1 MPWPAA
7 AVATD
12 LTDAAVPGL
21 VAALDLPGI
30 VDVHVHFMPD
40 RMLRKVWQY
49 FDEAGPLVGRRWPIH
64 YRGDDDQRLTVLRG
78 LGVRAFPALSY
89 PHRPGMAQWLNDW
102 AAQFA
107 ATTPDNIPSG
117 TFFPEPGAAD
127 YVAAAI
133 ERGTRIF
140 KAHVQVGQYDPRD
153 PLLDPVWG
161 VLAAAAV
168 PVVVHCG
175 HGPVPGVH
183 TGAEPFAQVL
193 ARHPRLVAVVA
204 HLGMPE
210 YTAFLDLA
218 DRYPGVHL
226 DTTMAF
232 TDFTEA
238 QAPFP
243 RHERPRLESLGLAGR
258 LLYGSDFPNIPY
270 PFAHQVESLV
280 RLDLGDEWLR
290 AVLWGNGSRL
300 LGVPR

>member
-1 MPWPAA
+1 M
-7 AVATD
+7 ATD
-12 LTDAAVPGL
+12 LTDAAVPGV
-21 VAALDLPGI
+21 VAELGLPGI

-40 RMLRKVWQY
+40 RVLRKVWQY
-49 FDEAGPLVGRRWPIH
+49 FDEAGPLVGRRWPIS
-64 YRGDDDQRLTVLRG
+64 YRGDDDDRLAVLRA

-89 PHRPGMAQWLNDW
+89 PHRPGMAQWLNAW

-107 ATTPDNIPSG
+107 AATPDNVASG

-140 KAHVQVGQYDPRD
+140 KAHVQVGQYDPGD

-161 VLAAAAV
+161 VLAEAAV

-175 HGPVPGVH
+175 NGPVPGVY

-193 ARHPRLVAVVA
+193 ARHPGLVAVVA

-218 DRYPGVHL
+218 ERYPGVRL

-243 RHERPRLESLGLAGR
+243 RHERSRLKALGLQGR
-258 LLYGSDFPNIPY
+258 VLYGSDFPNIPY
-270 PFAHQVESLV
+270 PYIRQLQALGQLCEREP
-280 RLDLGDEWLR
+280 RLDDDWLR
-290 AVLWGNGSRL
+290 AICWFNGLRL
-300 LGVPR
+300 IGP

>member
-1 MPWPAA
+1 M
-7 AVATD
+7 ATD
-12 LTDAAVPGL
+12 LTDAAVPGV
-21 VAALDLPGI
+21 VAELGLPGL

-49 FDEAGPLVGRRWPIH
+49 FDEAGPLVGRRWPIT
-64 YRGDDDQRLTVLRG
+64 YRGDDDDRLAVLRA

-102 AAQFA
+102 AARFA
-107 ATTPDNIPSG
+107 AATPDNVASG

-140 KAHVQVGQYDPRD
+140 KAHVQVGQYDPGD

-161 VLAAAAV
+161 VLVEAAI

-175 HGPVPGVH
+175 NGPVPGLH

-193 ARHPRLVAVVA
+193 ARHPGLVAVVA

-218 DRYPGVHL
+218 SRYPGVHL

-243 RHERPRLESLGLAGR
+243 RQDRPRLEALGLEGR
-258 LLYGSDFPNIPY
+258 VLYGSDFPNIPY

-290 AVLWGNGSRL
+290 AVLWGNGARL

>member
-1 MPWPAA
+1 
-7 AVATD
+7 VATD
-12 LTDAAVPGL
+12 LTDAAVPGV
-21 VAALDLPGI
+21 VAELGLPGI

-40 RMLRKVWQY
+40 RLLRKVWQY
-49 FDEAGPLVGRRWPIH
+49 FDEAGPLVGRRWPIT
-64 YRGDDDQRLTVLRG
+64 YRGDDDDRLAVLRA

-102 AAQFA
+102 AGQFA
-107 ATTPDNIPSG
+107 AATPDNVASG

-133 ERGTRIF
+133 EGGARIF

-161 VLAAAAV
+161 VLVEAAI

-175 HGPVPGVH
+175 NGPVPGRH

-218 DRYPGVHL
+218 ERYPGVHL

-243 RHERPRLESLGLAGR
+243 RHERSRLESLGLEGR
-258 LLYGSDFPNIPY
+258 VLYGSDFPNIPY

-280 RLDLGDEWLR
+280 RLDLGEEWLR
-290 AVLWGNGSRL
+290 AVLWDNGARL